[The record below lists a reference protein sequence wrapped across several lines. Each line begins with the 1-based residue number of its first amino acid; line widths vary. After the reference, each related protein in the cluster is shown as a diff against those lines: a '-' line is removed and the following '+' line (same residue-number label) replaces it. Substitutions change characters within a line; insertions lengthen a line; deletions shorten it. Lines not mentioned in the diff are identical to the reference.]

1 MRLYSISLCPLLCPS
16 LCHIVLLCEQAATVS
31 RAAYSQDTTP
41 HPTRT
46 PISPIFNWLWAQVS
60 SLRAFIIANCVVKGM
75 VSTMHM
81 DVVHDPERVK
91 GYETLLARRHQDVCL
106 RDPSKAKVSLSPNLG
121 DLCGRR
127 AVQGQTSSA
136 RTDGIIVTYIDE
148 HVIGDDEKHKDAG
161 LGRFGDGQKLPPKI
175 IVFDPGIDLCG
186 SRAENGSYTPTS
198 TQLSIAFPSGFGE
211 SIEGK
216 PGKPDTEYAM
226 SSKTIDGPYIEHIA
240 IEVDNGNLEL
250 NLKDR
255 VQSPSDIEVKGI
267 YLDAHIDVFLSSE
280 EEFDKK
286 FTDRTVKESLM
297 SSFAG
302 AKKFMGQAPWLK

>member
-1 MRLYSISLCPLLCPS
+1 
-16 LCHIVLLCEQAATVS
+16 
-31 RAAYSQDTTP
+31 
-41 HPTRT
+41 
-46 PISPIFNWLWAQVS
+46 
-60 SLRAFIIANCVVKGM
+60 
-75 VSTMHM
+75 MHM

-216 PGKPDTEYAM
+216 PGKPDTEHAM

>member
-1 MRLYSISLCPLLCPS
+1 M
-16 LCHIVLLCEQAATVS
+16 
-31 RAAYSQDTTP
+31 
-41 HPTRT
+41 
-46 PISPIFNWLWAQVS
+46 
-60 SLRAFIIANCVVKGM
+60 
-75 VSTMHM
+75 
-81 DVVHDPERVK
+81 
-91 GYETLLARRHQDVCL
+91 
-106 RDPSKAKVSLSPNLG
+106 SLSPNLG
-121 DLCGRR
+121 DLCGRK

-148 HVIGDDEKHKDAG
+148 HVIGDDEKHKDAD

-240 IEVDNGNLEL
+240 IEVD
-250 NLKDR
+250 
-255 VQSPSDIEVKGI
+255 DIEVKGI

-302 AKKFMGQAPWLK
+302 AKKLIFGEDKQITELNFESDDKRTVPCRKSPHDTNKLGLENYNALFGLFKDKQLERSASPFEITTNQDSKIGAFTTLTSLTTIISRLSCRALQELSCASDALMRK

>member
-1 MRLYSISLCPLLCPS
+1 MITGHLDHARFSGERCGRILNHLSCSHSVFRTGESTRTLAEDAAGRIAKPNFARACGMRSTRT
-16 LCHIVLLCEQAATVS
+16 ATRRNRPGGPRERAGDERVS
-31 RAAYSQDTTP
+31 RGRRA
-41 HPTRT
+41 
-46 PISPIFNWLWAQVS
+46 LW
-60 SLRAFIIANCVVKGM
+60 
-75 VSTMHM
+75 
-81 DVVHDPERVK
+81 
-91 GYETLLARRHQDVCL
+91 L
-106 RDPSKAKVSLSPNLG
+106 RDPSEAKVSLSPNLG

-216 PGKPDTEYAM
+216 PDTEYAM

>member
-1 MRLYSISLCPLLCPS
+1 
-16 LCHIVLLCEQAATVS
+16 
-31 RAAYSQDTTP
+31 
-41 HPTRT
+41 
-46 PISPIFNWLWAQVS
+46 
-60 SLRAFIIANCVVKGM
+60 
-75 VSTMHM
+75 MHM

-198 TQLSIAFPSGFGE
+198 TQLSIAYCRMRGGDLA
-211 SIEGK
+211 IRQAR
-216 PGKPDTEYAM
+216 DTVAAC
-226 SSKTIDGPYIEHIA
+226 SHNSTIWHNDGHN
-240 IEVDNGNLEL
+240 NGHNEM
-250 NLKDR
+250 
-255 VQSPSDIEVKGI
+255 E
-267 YLDAHIDVFLSSE
+267 
-280 EEFDKK
+280 
-286 FTDRTVKESLM
+286 
-297 SSFAG
+297 
-302 AKKFMGQAPWLK
+302 

>member
-1 MRLYSISLCPLLCPS
+1 ML
-16 LCHIVLLCEQAATVS
+16 
-31 RAAYSQDTTP
+31 
-41 HPTRT
+41 
-46 PISPIFNWLWAQVS
+46 
-60 SLRAFIIANCVVKGM
+60 
-75 VSTMHM
+75 
-81 DVVHDPERVK
+81 
-91 GYETLLARRHQDVCL
+91 
-106 RDPSKAKVSLSPNLG
+106 
-121 DLCGRR
+121 
-127 AVQGQTSSA
+127 
-136 RTDGIIVTYIDE
+136 
-148 HVIGDDEKHKDAG
+148 
-161 LGRFGDGQKLPPKI
+161 
-175 IVFDPGIDLCG
+175 
-186 SRAENGSYTPTS
+186 
-198 TQLSIAFPSGFGE
+198 SGFGE

-302 AKKFMGQAPWLK
+302 AKKFMGHKGASQTVTQTCFLIFRTTRRSDRCQSSGTLAKVKIIA